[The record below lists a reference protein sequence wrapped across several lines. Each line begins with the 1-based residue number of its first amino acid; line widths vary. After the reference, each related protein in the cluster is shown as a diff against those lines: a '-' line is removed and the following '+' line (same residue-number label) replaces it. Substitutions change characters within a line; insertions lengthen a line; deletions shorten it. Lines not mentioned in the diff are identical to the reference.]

1 MLQINFL
8 RQNIDLVVEK
18 LRVKHFG
25 NPEIVDTILLLDEK
39 RRKILTDKEELLAKR
54 NASSKAIG
62 QLMAKGLKEEAEA
75 QQEKVEEVTRAWSS

>member
-1 MLQINFL
+1 MAAESISNHGLQ
-8 RQNIDLVVEK
+8 K
-18 LRVKHFG
+18 KS
-25 NPEIVDTILLLDEK
+25 TK

-75 QQEKVEEVTRAWSS
+75 QKKIREEQTAQF